1 MLAPIRRSLGERIL
15 ESSRHC
21 RVCIRQLHD
30 QHHVRGPAIAEAQVS
45 EEYIPPLKPRSTS
58 SAKGKPIDFPALQ
71 KKVEAQQQRKI
82 EPPTSQPKP
91 PSPRIST
98 VKPAVTK
105 VIPLA
110 KPTKKS
116 KQEKSPGKVSTKAQT
131 TTTTTQTT
139 TTSKPSAAETDPSSQ
154 LGFDANKIRSTYTAP
169 AETVLPRTIEYTKK
183 SKKGGQSISFRID
196 YESEALRYIEEG
208 LKVKTK
214 IEFAQ
219 LRSGGYR
226 VRLTAVFHKRMA
238 VAMGDGETKVFPH
251 FLECQLMGV
260 ASGS

>member
-58 SAKGKPIDFPALQ
+58 SAKGKPIDFQALQ
-71 KKVEAQQQRKI
+71 KKAEQRTKI

-105 VIPLA
+105 AVRSE
-110 KPTKKS
+110 KQTEKQTKKS
-116 KQEKSPGKVSTKAQT
+116 KQEKSAGKASTKA
-131 TTTTTQTT
+131 QTT

-154 LGFDANKIRSTYTAP
+154 FGFDANKVRSTYTTP
-169 AETVLPRTIEYTKK
+169 AETVLPRVIEYNKK
-183 SKKGGQSISFRID
+183 HKKGGPSIAFRID
-196 YESEALRYIEEG
+196 YESEALRYLEEG

-226 VRLTAVFHKRMA
+226 VRLTAAFHKKTA
-238 VAMGDGETKVFPH
+238 VAMGDGETKVFPQ
-251 FLECQLMGV
+251 FLECE
-260 ASGS
+260 

>member
-58 SAKGKPIDFPALQ
+58 SAKGKPIDFQVLQ
-71 KKVEAQQQRKI
+71 KKAEQQRKI

-91 PSPRIST
+91 HSPRISA

-105 VIPLA
+105 AVRPE
-110 KPTKKS
+110 KQTKKS
-116 KQEKSPGKVSTKAQT
+116 KQEKPAGKASTKAET
-131 TTTTTQTT
+131 TTI
-139 TTSKPSAAETDPSSQ
+139 SKSSAAETDPSSQ
-154 LGFDANKIRSTYTAP
+154 FGFDANKVRSTYKAP
-169 AETVLPRTIEYTKK
+169 AETVLPREIEYNKK
-183 SKKGGQSISFRID
+183 NKNGGPSISFRIN
-196 YESEALRYIEEG
+196 YESEALRYLEEG
-208 LKVKTK
+208 LKVRTK

-226 VRLTAVFHKRMA
+226 VRLTAAFHKKTA
-238 VAMGDGETKVFPH
+238 VAMGDGETKVFPQ
-251 FLECQLMGV
+251 FLECELMGI

>member
-45 EEYIPPLKPRSTS
+45 EEYIPPLKSRSTN
-58 SAKGKPIDFPALQ
+58 SAKGKPIDFQALQ
-71 KKVEAQQQRKI
+71 RKAEAEQQRKI

-91 PSPRIST
+91 PSPRISA

-105 VIPLA
+105 AVPPA
-110 KPTKKS
+110 KQTKKS
-116 KQEKSPGKVSTKAQT
+116 KQQNSPGKASTKAQT
-131 TTTTTQTT
+131 TTT
-139 TTSKPSAAETDPSSQ
+139 SKASAAETDPSSQ
-154 LGFDANKIRSTYTAP
+154 FGFDANKVRSTYTAP
-169 AETVLPRTIEYTKK
+169 AETVLPRAIEYNKK
-183 SKKGGQSISFRID
+183 SKKGGPSISFRID
-196 YESEALRYIEEG
+196 YESEALRYLEEG
-208 LKVKTK
+208 LKVRTK

-226 VRLTAVFHKRMA
+226 VRLTAAFHKKTA
-238 VAMGDGETKVFPH
+238 VAMGDGQTKVFSH
-251 FLECQLMGV
+251 FLECELMGV